1 MNNNVTIPPEL
12 QEATQ
17 NLIDN
22 LRASEAFLTYQ
33 KALTSMNSDPEA
45 HALLER
51 LSTKQAELRRKQS
64 TNSVTQLDVEELR
77 TIQMQVQSYPAI
89 MDYAVSQQD
98 AVSLLREINQEISEL
113 LGVDFASL
121 AKQSTCC

>member
-1 MNNNVTIPPEL
+1 MNNIVTLPPEL
-12 QEATQ
+12 QEATE
-17 NLIDN
+17 NLIEN

-33 KALTSMNSDPEA
+33 KALTSMNSDQEVL
-45 HALLER
+45 ALLER
-51 LSTKQAELRRKQS
+51 LSTKQAELRRMQS
-64 TNSVTQLDVEELR
+64 IDSVTQPDVEELR
-77 TIQMQVQSYPAI
+77 AVQMQVQSYPAI
-89 MDYAVSQQD
+89 MDYALSQQD